1 MKRAEPKVDA
11 DDSSFTAGDVKD
23 AAGLSYR
30 QINDWDSKGA
40 LPNSR
45 EQEAGWRKFSVRDL
59 FVLMVCSEVR
69 KRYGMP
75 LEKLVWLKSF
85 MLQEGA
91 NHFQAAMRMMGYGL
105 AVFVFTDLEK
115 NFTMDSD
122 IDIADLLN
130 LGYCRSDNPQAYIFL
145 CVNPIVNK
153 VLTALKKP
161 VRLDVSDTVYHAQ
174 WAADA
179 KVRVQDSAEI
189 AVLDAMRD
197 NDVQRFIVTKKG
209 DDEILLE
216 NEQELPKGADLN
228 TAVCSHNFQTVII
241 KRHEGQNVR
250 ISRTMPKKISR
261 RKKRFGS
268 QLQIS

>member
-1 MKRAEPKVDA
+1 
-11 DDSSFTAGDVKD
+11 
-23 AAGLSYR
+23 
-30 QINDWDSKGA
+30 
-40 LPNSR
+40 
-45 EQEAGWRKFSVRDL
+45 
-59 FVLMVCSEVR
+59 
-69 KRYGMP
+69 
-75 LEKLVWLKSF
+75 
-85 MLQEGA
+85 
-91 NHFQAAMRMMGYGL
+91 
-105 AVFVFTDLEK
+105 
-115 NFTMDSD
+115 
-122 IDIADLLN
+122 
-130 LGYCRSDNPQAYIFL
+130 
-145 CVNPIVNK
+145 
-153 VLTALKKP
+153 TALKKP

-261 RKKRFGS
+261 RKKRFGT

>member
-11 DDSSFTAGDVKD
+11 DDPSFTAGDVKD

-59 FVLMVCSEVR
+59 FVLMVCSAVR

-75 LEKLVWLKSF
+75 LERLVWLKSF

-91 NHFQAAMRMMGYGL
+91 NHFQAARRMMGYGL
-105 AVFVFTDLEK
+105 AVFIFTDLEK

-122 IDIADLLN
+122 IEIADMLN
-130 LGYCRSDNPQAYIFL
+130 LGCCRSDDPHAYILL

-161 VRLDVSDTVYHAQ
+161 IRLGVSDKVYDAR

-179 KVRVQDSAEI
+179 MVRVRDGAEL

-197 NDVQRFIVTKKG
+197 NDIQRFSVTKKG
-209 DDEILLE
+209 DKEILLE

-228 TAVCSHNFQTVII
+228 TAVSTYNFQTVTI
-241 KRHEGQNVR
+241 KA
-250 ISRTMPKKISR
+250 S
-261 RKKRFGS
+261 
-268 QLQIS
+268 